1 MSARDIEEIKD
12 YFKENYDEEHII
24 TKSDL
29 ERACSVLD
37 KKVKANEINALLLGI
52 DPRSVDD
59 ISHLEEDLINDFK
72 SFSRE
77 YDSLVKEGMVSR
89 KFMYLQSVLYHLL
102 KRRGHSFNMENSTMI
117 KNKKTMKK
125 YNDICRL
132 IFERLGWKF
141 E

>member
-1 MSARDIEEIKD
+1 MMRSK
-12 YFKENYDEEHII
+12 HII

-29 ERACSVLD
+29 EQACSVLD
-37 KKVKANEINALLLGI
+37 KKVKANEVNALLLSI
-52 DPRSVDD
+52 DPCSVDD

-89 KFMYLQSVLYHLL
+89 KFMYLQSVLYHRL
-102 KRRGHSFNMENSTMI
+102 KRRGHSLNMENFTMM

-132 IFERLGWKF
+132 IFERLGWNLNKI
-141 E
+141 